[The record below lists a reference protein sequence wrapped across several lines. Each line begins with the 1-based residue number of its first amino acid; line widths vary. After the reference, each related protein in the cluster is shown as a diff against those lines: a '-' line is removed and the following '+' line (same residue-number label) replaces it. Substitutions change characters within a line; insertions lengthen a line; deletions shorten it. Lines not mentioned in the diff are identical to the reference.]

1 MPGVTPEIVAR
12 LRPFVTV
19 LPSTTLINM
28 NTAPAEV
35 VAAVTPGMTVPQAQA
50 FVARRARV
58 FFRNVA
64 DVQLALQGAGVPSAM
79 EQNYSQLDVT
89 TDYFV
94 VRGRIQH
101 ERAEV
106 DRVSLVYRDP
116 LTHTTRVVR
125 SVDRL

>member
-1 MPGVTPEIVAR
+1 M
-12 LRPFVTV
+12 
-19 LPSTTLINM
+19 
-28 NTAPAEV
+28 
-35 VAAVTPGMTVPQAQA
+35 
-50 FVARRARV
+50 RV